1 MCDFFL
7 FFQQQQMRN
16 YTYFIYCNN
25 IFCKKS
31 QLNVFCLLIEIN
43 LGNYA

>member
-7 FFQQQQMRN
+7 FFQQQQVRN

-25 IFCKKS
+25 IFCKKITA
-31 QLNVFCLLIEIN
+31 QCVLPFN
-43 LGNYA
+43 